1 MNSIIINK
9 EGDYKDETISSVPL
23 GINNITI
30 ENDDNF
36 DLRRN
41 NISSIKPMLSSSDG
55 KRVLTD
61 EEAIEV
67 DNVKLKCKLC
77 IVKY

>member
-30 ENDDNF
+30 
-36 DLRRN
+36 DLY
-41 NISSIKPMLSSSDG
+41 D
-55 KRVLTD
+55 
-61 EEAIEV
+61 
-67 DNVKLKCKLC
+67 KLINEL
-77 IVKY
+77 